1 MCQALVNEVIKR
13 KGNRGN
19 GHRPFGSHGVED
31 AEKVHAPIEG
41 VLVVRIQ
48 SSECTSKRDPNGRAK
63 RGEGPGIQALV
74 QLSRSGTLEGSKGPG
89 AD

>member
-1 MCQALVNEVIKR
+1 MCQTLVNEVIKR

-19 GHRPFGSHGVED
+19 GHRPFGSHGVKDTE
-31 AEKVHAPIEG
+31 EVHTPIKRM
-41 VLVVRIQ
+41 LVVRIR
-48 SSECTSKRDPNGRAK
+48 SAECTPKRDQNGRAK

-74 QLSRSGTLEGSKGPG
+74 QLSRSGTLEGSKGPS